1 MNIIYSSLLSPNFI
15 AISSA
20 KPITKLISS
29 HPYPSYT
36 TIRWNNRKRDF
47 QLPSV
52 DSIPYPPFNVDYL
65 ETEFNGHG
73 VSFASIGD
81 SCVVKMKLDNGSLA
95 SIMLPSGLITSYKAP
110 MWHEG
115 LLELLHTIVSEA
127 DDGGGVVQ
135 GGVSLAFKC
144 ESDEGVSWSP
154 SNWALYGVK
163 GSPDKFIQVEL
174 ITSNREST
182 VQMKHIVTL
191 RQDVLSSEL
200 IITNSN
206 TCVVRLMGSVVS
218 HLAVSTPE
226 ATYAMGLERS
236 NFFIRPPV
244 LSNFSIVPPDFG
256 KRKKTGSGN
265 IWQLFSS
272 WGSRVP
278 EIADDADKMVC
289 ESQEELEGEEDDNNK
304 QLTEEM
310 SRIYTSAPTNITVLD
325 RGIRNSVVVAR
336 EGFNELYV
344 FSPGSNHNSY
354 SKYAYICLG
363 QAALLEP
370 IILAPESEWRAA
382 QHLHNPNL

>member
-1 MNIIYSSLLSPNFI
+1 MSIVYSSLFSPSFI
-15 AISSA
+15 ALPFT
-20 KPITKLISS
+20 KPIAKLNSL
-29 HPYPSYT
+29 HPYSPP
-36 TIRWNNRKRDF
+36 TIRWNNPRRDF

-52 DSIPYPPFNVDYL
+52 ASIPYPPINVDYL

-81 SCVVKMKLDNGSLA
+81 GCVVKMKLDNGSLA

-115 LLELLHTIVSEA
+115 LLELLHTVVSEA
-127 DDGGGVVQ
+127 EDGGGVIQ

-144 ESDEGVSWSP
+144 ESQEGVSWSP
-154 SNWALYGVK
+154 SNWALYSVT
-163 GSPDKFIQVEL
+163 GSPEEFIQVEL
-174 ITSNREST
+174 ISSNRERM
-182 VQMKHIVTL
+182 VEIKHIVTL

-206 TCVVRLMGSVVS
+206 ITGIRLMGSIVS

-244 LSNFSIVPPDFG
+244 LSNYSIVPPDFG
-256 KRKKTGSGN
+256 KTKKTASG
-265 IWQLFSS
+265 IWKIFSG
-272 WGSRVP
+272 WGSKNL
-278 EIADDADKMVC
+278 EIANDADKMSY
-289 ESQEELEGEEDDNNK
+289 ESREELEGEEDDNNK

-310 SRIYTSAPTNITVLD
+310 SRIYTCAPTNFTVLD
-325 RGIRNSVVVAR
+325 RGRRNSVVVAR
-336 EGFNELYV
+336 EGFNELYI

-370 IILAPESEWRAA
+370 ISLPPGSEWRAA
-382 QHLHNPNL
+382 QHLHNPNM